1 MREKTLIKIAVAT
14 NPLTWIYFALAF
26 MCLPIEYLLKKSGIH
41 DIWFIYF
48 RIPKLG
54 NVMLDMLEYNVEHR
68 MSLKRNAWFRWI
80 DRKAMNRIVKSKKEW
95 QRFCECE
102 APLVRGY
109 GDDEYCG
116 LCQKRFTK

>member
-1 MREKTLIKIAVAT
+1 MKEKTLIEIAVAT

-41 DIWFIYF
+41 DIWFIYL

-54 NVMLDMLEYNVEHR
+54 NVELGMLAYNVEHR

-80 DRKAMNRIVKSKKEW
+80 DKKAMEVIVKSKKE
-95 QRFCECE
+95 
-102 APLVRGY
+102 
-109 GDDEYCG
+109 
-116 LCQKRFTK
+116 